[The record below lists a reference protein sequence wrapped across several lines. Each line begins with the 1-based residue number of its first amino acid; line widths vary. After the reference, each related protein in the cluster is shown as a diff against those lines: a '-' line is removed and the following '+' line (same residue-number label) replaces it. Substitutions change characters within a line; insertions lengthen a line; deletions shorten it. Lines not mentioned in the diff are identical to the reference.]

1 MPVTRSASRQSSA
14 AASANDQPLAKGR
27 RTKANQEEGVGV
39 LKEETSKSKKNT
51 TKKAST
57 RVNKKS
63 QAEGNGT
70 ANGAVAN
77 LVIVPVTVTEAPQA
91 LLPAVLSFSLDDA
104 KRHLIAADPR
114 FEDLF
119 SRLKCRPFEHLERV
133 DPFRTLATSILGQ
146 QISWLAAR
154 SITHRFTRLFDPS
167 LPEKAPET
175 GSSSHNSFFP
185 SAHHVA
191 VQDVAVLRTAGLS
204 GRKAEYVQDLAAR
217 FADGRLSNEKIIHA
231 SDEELYEMLT
241 AVRGIGKQFEVDM
254 FAIFS
259 LRRPDIMPVG
269 DLGVQRGVV
278 RWFLSLHSPKHAY
291 SISPRKLPTPQ
302 TDSKDVSED
311 NGQSDENPDIALPDL
326 GEPARAVTPDA
337 APFPPAPIPS
347 TPVTPVKGRKRT
359 NNAVN
364 SDDVEDAEVPMPPP
378 AFTPSINRTL
388 NKVLPTKYHPS
399 PLPEGLS
406 VKELQSR
413 LEGKKKI
420 KGAILTPKE
429 MEDLTESWRPYRS
442 LGVYYM
448 WALAEGDKS

>member
-14 AASANDQPLAKGR
+14 AASVNDQPLVKRR
-27 RTKANQEEGVGV
+27 RTKANQEGASVV
-39 LKEETSKSKKNT
+39 KEETSKSKKNT
-51 TKKAST
+51 TKEAST

-63 QAEGNGT
+63 QAEENGSANGT
-70 ANGAVAN
+70 VAN
-77 LVIVPVTVTEAPQA
+77 LTIVPVTMTEAPQA

-154 SITHRFTRLFDPS
+154 SITHKFTRLFDPS

-175 GSSSHNSFFP
+175 GSSNSNSFFP
-185 SAHHVA
+185 SAHQVA
-191 VQDVAVLRTAGLS
+191 VQDLAVLRTAGLS

-217 FADGRLSNEKIIHA
+217 FADGKLSNDKIIHA
-231 SDEELYEMLT
+231 SDEDLYEMLT
-241 AVRGIGKQFEVDM
+241 AVRGIGKWTVDM

-269 DLGVQRGVV
+269 DLGVQRGIV

-291 SISPRKLPTPQ
+291 TISPRKLPTPQ
-302 TDSKDVSED
+302 NDSNDVGEG
-311 NGQSDENPDIALPDL
+311 NEKKDENPDTAIPEL
-326 GEPARAVTPDA
+326 GKPARAVTPDA
-337 APFPPAPIPS
+337 APFPPAPISS
-347 TPVTPVKGRKRT
+347 TPVTPVKRRKLT
-359 NNAVN
+359 NSSMNP
-364 SDDVEDAEVPMPPP
+364 DDVEDPEVPMPPP

-388 NKVLPTKYHPS
+388 NKILPTKYHPP